1 MSNSKDRTRILVIAL
16 SGIGD
21 ALMFTPS
28 LIKLKEDFPQ
38 SEIDALVMFGGVK
51 DIYKTLPQ
59 INNIYH
65 FDFLKRSK
73 AEALKFVL
81 SLRGKYDI
89 SINVYPSNRK
99 EYNLINLLIGAPKRS
114 AVKYLRKDFINL
126 GFLNNSRIL
135 ENDNLHNVEENIL
148 MCEKLS
154 GKKSNRIHPLQFN
167 FDESSKLF
175 QEKFLSASGIMNDD
189 LVIGFHPGCSALKNH
204 DKRRWSTKNF
214 ADLARLLIK
223 NNNAKILIFGGKEET
238 HLKQE
243 IISYTG
249 NYNIVSV
256 ETTSLEDTASV
267 MKRCNLFITNDSS
280 LMHVASALQLNV
292 IALIGPTNPS
302 YISPWQT
309 KHSLV
314 SLNLECAPC
323 FYYSP
328 KPLSCSRTDLK
339 FKCIVELPPQL
350 VYDEAL
356 KYLGNNN

>member
-1 MSNSKDRTRILVIAL
+1 MSDSSGRMRILVIAL

-28 LIKLKEDFPQ
+28 LLKLKEDFPQ

-59 INNIYH
+59 INNIHH
-65 FDFLKRSK
+65 FNFLKKSK
-73 AEALKFVL
+73 IEALKFVL

-114 AVKYLRKDFINL
+114 AVQYLRKDIINL
-126 GFLNNSRIL
+126 GFLNNSRIR

-154 GKKSNRIHPLQFN
+154 GKRSDIIYPLQLKHP
-167 FDESSKLF
+167 ESSKIF
-175 QEKFLSASGIMNDD
+175 SDKFLLSNNISDDD
-189 LVIGFHPGCSALKNH
+189 LVIGFHPGCSSLKNH
-204 DKRRWSTKNF
+204 DKRRWSTENF
-214 ADLARLLIK
+214 AELADLLIK
-223 NNNAKILIFGGKEET
+223 NYNAKILIFGGAEEI
-238 HLKQE
+238 HLKQD
-243 IISYTG
+243 IINKAGSKY
-249 NYNIVSV
+249 ILSV
-256 ETTSLEDTASV
+256 ETNSLEDTAAV
-267 MKRCNLFITNDSS
+267 MKRSNLFITNDSS

-309 KHSLV
+309 KHSIV

-328 KPLSCSRTDLK
+328 KPLSCSRTDLQ
-339 FKCIVELPPQL
+339 FKCIVELPAQF
-350 VYDEAL
+350 VYDEAA
-356 KYLGNNN
+356 KYLASKD

>member
-1 MSNSKDRTRILVIAL
+1 MINSTDKTRILVIAL

-28 LIKLKEDFPQ
+28 LIKLKEDFPH

-51 DIYKTLPQ
+51 DIYQTLPQ
-59 INNIYH
+59 INNIHH
-65 FDFLKRSK
+65 FDFLKKSK

-99 EYNLINLLIGAPKRS
+99 EYNLISFLIGAPKRS
-114 AVKYLRKDFINL
+114 AVQYLRKDFINL
-126 GFLNNSRIL
+126 GFLNNYRIL
-135 ENDNLHNVEENIL
+135 ENDNFHNVDENIL

-154 GKKSNRIHPLQFN
+154 GKKSFGIQPLQFN
-167 FDESSKLF
+167 FSETSKLY
-175 QEKFLSASGIMNDD
+175 QEKFLSANGISNDD

-214 ADLARLLIK
+214 AELAKLLIK
-223 NNNAKILIFGGKEET
+223 NKNAKILIFGGKEELY
-238 HLKQE
+238 LKQE
-243 IISYTG
+243 IISYAA
-249 NYNIVSV
+249 NKNIIGV
-256 ETTSLEDTASV
+256 ETSSLEETASV

-292 IALIGPTNPS
+292 IALIGPTNPK

-309 KHSLV
+309 KHSII

-328 KPLSCSRTDLK
+328 KPLSCARKDVQ
-339 FKCIVELPPQL
+339 FKCIVELPFQL

-356 KYLGNNN
+356 KYLGNYK